1 MRRVVAV
8 LLLLAAHAASAL
20 PNLTVREVN
29 QPEGLTCIDPSRQY
43 ISRSIVEN
51 PSDAPAPASI
61 TRVNMWAKQYLV
73 DTPALAPGETFEV
86 VVQSDADENAV
97 CQRYTIKVTV
107 DFEGTIAESNE
118 EDNIGFAAYTLNL
131 CSCLPS
137 PTPTTVLTPTIT
149 PTPTITATG
158 TFTGTLTNT
167 PVETPTIT
175 STGAPTATAT
185 LSPTTTASAT
195 VTNTEVPTVTQT
207 GTTTLSSTATSTPT
221 ATAST
226 TVANTSVPTAT
237 ETGTATKTVTGSP
250 TPTKTPTNSPS
261 ATITETVTITNTGIP
276 TATDTPTHLPNLTVR
291 EVNQPEG
298 LTCID
303 PSRQYI
309 SRSIVEN
316 PSDAPA
322 PASITRVNMWAK
334 QYLVDTPALAPGETF
349 EVVVQS
355 DTFIPLICDQSIKVT
370 VDFEGTIAE
379 SNEEDNMLSAP
390 YTLPLC
396 SCLESPT
403 PTITVPPTATAT
415 ASPTRTETGEP
426 TVTMSPT
433 ATWTSTPTPT
443 KTGALEPTATWTTM
457 SPTAT
462 VTPTETQGFCDRGFY
477 LLDIF
482 GQLHR
487 AGSPPVITG
496 SITLQG
502 NAMGAEKVRADE
514 DIAVLDGMGVVTF
527 VSHPENTPMQDF
539 LFQPSPAFPLGR
551 AVDLAVTP
559 SGEGFWVLTDFG
571 GIYRAGTAKVTGQGA
586 LVPHTDELSLG
597 YDIMFG
603 PMRKPGL
610 PNPGGASL
618 RAVSLGVINP
628 DGDDQANGYII
639 LDSQG
644 GRFLLNGDGSTVTPG
659 IYANRPPDDPLKLL
673 DSPTR
678 LEPPD
683 AYIWPFFAG
692 MDIARDLEL
701 HPSQKGLVVFD
712 GWGGIH
718 PVPVDR
724 VSNPVFYTRNDDPND
739 PGNLITTVGM
749 PYIVE
754 GFDNPETP
762 QDEGNENIYGVDA
775 ESIFTGF
782 NFSPGCQQGFYTL
795 DEFGGVAVFGEVRR
809 TSDNISSPFSS
820 PYFFPFMHGKKLV
833 IY

>member
-226 TVANTSVPTAT
+226 TVANTGVPTAT
-237 ETGTATKTVTGSP
+237 E
-250 TPTKTPTNSPS
+250 
-261 ATITETVTITNTGIP
+261 
-276 TATDTPTHLPNLTVR
+276 TPTHLPNLTVR

-370 VDFEGTIAE
+370 VDFE
-379 SNEEDNMLSAP
+379 
-390 YTLPLC
+390 
-396 SCLESPT
+396 
-403 PTITVPPTATAT
+403 
-415 ASPTRTETGEP
+415 
-426 TVTMSPT
+426 
-433 ATWTSTPTPT
+433 
-443 KTGALEPTATWTTM
+443 
-457 SPTAT
+457 
-462 VTPTETQGFCDRGFY
+462 
-477 LLDIF
+477 
-482 GQLHR
+482 
-487 AGSPPVITG
+487 
-496 SITLQG
+496 
-502 NAMGAEKVRADE
+502 
-514 DIAVLDGMGVVTF
+514 
-527 VSHPENTPMQDF
+527 
-539 LFQPSPAFPLGR
+539 
-551 AVDLAVTP
+551 
-559 SGEGFWVLTDFG
+559 
-571 GIYRAGTAKVTGQGA
+571 
-586 LVPHTDELSLG
+586 
-597 YDIMFG
+597 
-603 PMRKPGL
+603 
-610 PNPGGASL
+610 
-618 RAVSLGVINP
+618 
-628 DGDDQANGYII
+628 
-639 LDSQG
+639 
-644 GRFLLNGDGSTVTPG
+644 
-659 IYANRPPDDPLKLL
+659 
-673 DSPTR
+673 
-678 LEPPD
+678 
-683 AYIWPFFAG
+683 
-692 MDIARDLEL
+692 
-701 HPSQKGLVVFD
+701 
-712 GWGGIH
+712 
-718 PVPVDR
+718 
-724 VSNPVFYTRNDDPND
+724 
-739 PGNLITTVGM
+739 
-749 PYIVE
+749 
-754 GFDNPETP
+754 
-762 QDEGNENIYGVDA
+762 
-775 ESIFTGF
+775 
-782 NFSPGCQQGFYTL
+782 
-795 DEFGGVAVFGEVRR
+795 
-809 TSDNISSPFSS
+809 
-820 PYFFPFMHGKKLV
+820 
-833 IY
+833 

>member
-149 PTPTITATG
+149 PTPTIT
-158 TFTGTLTNT
+158 
-167 PVETPTIT
+167 

-309 SRSIVEN
+309 SR
-316 PSDAPA
+316 
-322 PASITRVNMWAK
+322 R
-334 QYLVDTPALAPGETF
+334 
-349 EVVVQS
+349 
-355 DTFIPLICDQSIKVT
+355 
-370 VDFEGTIAE
+370 
-379 SNEEDNMLSAP
+379 
-390 YTLPLC
+390 
-396 SCLESPT
+396 
-403 PTITVPPTATAT
+403 
-415 ASPTRTETGEP
+415 
-426 TVTMSPT
+426 
-433 ATWTSTPTPT
+433 
-443 KTGALEPTATWTTM
+443 
-457 SPTAT
+457 
-462 VTPTETQGFCDRGFY
+462 
-477 LLDIF
+477 
-482 GQLHR
+482 
-487 AGSPPVITG
+487 
-496 SITLQG
+496 
-502 NAMGAEKVRADE
+502 
-514 DIAVLDGMGVVTF
+514 
-527 VSHPENTPMQDF
+527 
-539 LFQPSPAFPLGR
+539 
-551 AVDLAVTP
+551 
-559 SGEGFWVLTDFG
+559 
-571 GIYRAGTAKVTGQGA
+571 
-586 LVPHTDELSLG
+586 
-597 YDIMFG
+597 
-603 PMRKPGL
+603 
-610 PNPGGASL
+610 
-618 RAVSLGVINP
+618 
-628 DGDDQANGYII
+628 
-639 LDSQG
+639 
-644 GRFLLNGDGSTVTPG
+644 
-659 IYANRPPDDPLKLL
+659 
-673 DSPTR
+673 
-678 LEPPD
+678 
-683 AYIWPFFAG
+683 
-692 MDIARDLEL
+692 
-701 HPSQKGLVVFD
+701 
-712 GWGGIH
+712 
-718 PVPVDR
+718 
-724 VSNPVFYTRNDDPND
+724 
-739 PGNLITTVGM
+739 
-749 PYIVE
+749 
-754 GFDNPETP
+754 
-762 QDEGNENIYGVDA
+762 
-775 ESIFTGF
+775 
-782 NFSPGCQQGFYTL
+782 
-795 DEFGGVAVFGEVRR
+795 
-809 TSDNISSPFSS
+809 
-820 PYFFPFMHGKKLV
+820 
-833 IY
+833 

>member
-355 DTFIPLICDQSIKVT
+355 DADENAVCQRYTIKVT

-379 SNEEDNMLSAP
+379 SNEEDNIGFAA
-390 YTLPLC
+390 YTLNLC
-396 SCLESPT
+396 T
-403 PTITVPPTATAT
+403 T
-415 ASPTRTETGEP
+415 
-426 TVTMSPT
+426 
-433 ATWTSTPTPT
+433 TS
-443 KTGALEPTATWTTM
+443 
-457 SPTAT
+457 
-462 VTPTETQGFCDRGFY
+462 
-477 LLDIF
+477 
-482 GQLHR
+482 
-487 AGSPPVITG
+487 
-496 SITLQG
+496 
-502 NAMGAEKVRADE
+502 
-514 DIAVLDGMGVVTF
+514 
-527 VSHPENTPMQDF
+527 
-539 LFQPSPAFPLGR
+539 
-551 AVDLAVTP
+551 
-559 SGEGFWVLTDFG
+559 
-571 GIYRAGTAKVTGQGA
+571 
-586 LVPHTDELSLG
+586 
-597 YDIMFG
+597 
-603 PMRKPGL
+603 
-610 PNPGGASL
+610 
-618 RAVSLGVINP
+618 
-628 DGDDQANGYII
+628 
-639 LDSQG
+639 
-644 GRFLLNGDGSTVTPG
+644 
-659 IYANRPPDDPLKLL
+659 
-673 DSPTR
+673 
-678 LEPPD
+678 
-683 AYIWPFFAG
+683 
-692 MDIARDLEL
+692 
-701 HPSQKGLVVFD
+701 
-712 GWGGIH
+712 
-718 PVPVDR
+718 
-724 VSNPVFYTRNDDPND
+724 
-739 PGNLITTVGM
+739 
-749 PYIVE
+749 
-754 GFDNPETP
+754 
-762 QDEGNENIYGVDA
+762 
-775 ESIFTGF
+775 
-782 NFSPGCQQGFYTL
+782 
-795 DEFGGVAVFGEVRR
+795 
-809 TSDNISSPFSS
+809 
-820 PYFFPFMHGKKLV
+820 
-833 IY
+833 